1 MLKPLKNP
9 TEELQ
14 RDLASYVESMKQ
26 YTAKLEPFAKFTGT
40 LNPEKTT
47 LTVEKFPVA
56 VRARENF
63 DRIETKML
71 IFTKK

>member
-14 RDLASYVESMKQ
+14 RELASYVESMKQ

-47 LTVEKFPVA
+47 LTINKFPVA
-56 VRARENF
+56 VWVEKNV
-63 DRIETKML
+63 TGLKQ
-71 IFTKK
+71 KC